1 MSGRYKASPVAA
13 NVSGLPNRPSAPL
26 EPPYSASFASRQ
38 PFLRR
43 SKPVGTKRRAD
54 HGAVR
59 SRKPSLLRVVG
70 WRSGVHSRP
79 VYRSA
84 PRTEA
89 ERGCCLPTHTGPHR
103 ATTGATLQP
112 RAGPIAAGQGRN
124 TAGRGRRGTS
134 LLGDGVAV
142 PRRLALPTTSRPSSA
157 PPIHDAPPM
166 TRNVTGC
173 RRGAQK
179 APCFTRVSNSE
190 RRRHPVCYAAP
201 SPARRRALNYTPAVS
216 TDSFSRERIR
226 PPSRA

>member
-142 PRRLALPTTSRPSSA
+142 PRRLALPTTSRPRSA
-157 PPIHDAPPM
+157 PLIHDAPPM
-166 TRNVTGC
+166 TRNDSALPNFRPGAGRAHARHVTG
-173 RRGAQK
+173 RK
-179 APCFTRVSNSE
+179 L
-190 RRRHPVCYAAP
+190 
-201 SPARRRALNYTPAVS
+201 ARRARQGPEAATL
-216 TDSFSRERIR
+216 
-226 PPSRA
+226 